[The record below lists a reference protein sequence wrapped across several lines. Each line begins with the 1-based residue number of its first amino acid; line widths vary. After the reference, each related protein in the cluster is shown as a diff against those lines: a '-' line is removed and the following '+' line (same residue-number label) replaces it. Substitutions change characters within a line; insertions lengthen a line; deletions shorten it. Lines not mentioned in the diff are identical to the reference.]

1 MVGTVNPPLAAIL
14 GLGFGAGAWLLTE
27 GMSRRVRPPGGRPFA
42 RLRRA
47 GGQQAPLRLVAA
59 LAAVAV
65 VGLATGWPVAGV
77 LAGAGVWALPGLP
90 AGARTSGRAQ
100 ARLEAVATWAESL
113 RGTLAAGAGLEQVIV
128 ATAPN
133 APAPI
138 RAEVQA
144 LAQALNDGGRL
155 PEALRAFA
163 ADLDHPDGDRVVAAL
178 LLAATGRARHL
189 GEQLGALAAAAREQ
203 AAARLRVDTEWA
215 TTRTSVR
222 VIIVITVLM
231 AAAMVVFNREF
242 LEPYDTPGGQVML
255 AVVGGLFAAGFV
267 WLGRLSRIRR
277 QPRVLDA
284 GPTGVD
290 GEVVVTR

>member
-1 MVGTVNPPLAAIL
+1 VNPSLAAVL
-14 GLGFGAGAWLLTE
+14 GLGFGAGLWLVISGL
-27 GMSRRVRPPGGRPFA
+27 SRRVRPPGGQLLA

-47 GGQQAPLRLVAA
+47 GDRRAPVWLVAA
-59 LAAVAV
+59 LGAVAV
-65 VGLATGWPVAGV
+65 VGLATGWPVAGL
-77 LAGAGVWALPGLP
+77 LAGAGVWAVPGLL
-90 AGARTSGRAQ
+90 AGARTSSRAQ
-100 ARLEAVATWAESL
+100 ARLEAVAGWAESL
-113 RGTLAAGAGLEQVIV
+113 KGTLAAGAGLEQVIV
-128 ATAPN
+128 ATAPS

-138 RAEVQA
+138 RAEVTG
-144 LAQALNDGGRL
+144 LAQAINEGVRL

-189 GEQLGALAAAAREQ
+189 GDQLGALAAAAREQ

-231 AAAMVVFNREF
+231 AAAMVAFNREF
-242 LEPYDTPGGQVML
+242 LEPYDTGGGQVML
-255 AVVGGLFAAGFV
+255 ALVGGLFAAGFV

-277 QPRVLDA
+277 QPRVLA
-284 GPTGVD
+284 GAADVDSDTGV
-290 GEVVVTR
+290 GVAR

>member
-1 MVGTVNPPLAAIL
+1 VNLQLAVVC
-14 GLGFGAGAWLLTE
+14 GLGFGAGLWLLIS
-27 GMSRRVRPPGGRPFA
+27 GMSRRVRPPGGQLLG
-42 RLRRA
+42 RLHRA
-47 GGQQAPLRLVAA
+47 GGGRAPLWLVAA

-65 VGLATGWPVAGV
+65 VGLATGWPVAGL
-77 LAGAGVWALPGLP
+77 LAGAGVWALPGVL

-100 ARLEAVATWAESL
+100 ARLEAVAAWAENL
-113 RGTLAAGAGLEQVIV
+113 KGTLAAGAGLEQVIV
-128 ATAPN
+128 TTAPS
-133 APAPI
+133 APQPI

-144 LAQALNDGGRL
+144 LAEAIGSGVRL

-163 ADLDHPDGDRVVAAL
+163 QDLDHPDGDRVVAAL

-231 AAAMVVFNREF
+231 AAAMVAFNREF
-242 LEPYDTPGGQVML
+242 LAPYDTAAGQVML
-255 AVVGGLFAAGFV
+255 AVVGGLFAAGFA
-267 WLGRLSRIRR
+267 WLGRLSRINQ
-277 QPRVLDA
+277 QPRVLA
-284 GPTGVD
+284 PGSAEVD
-290 GEVVVTR
+290 GEAVGVVR